1 MASGPKR
8 EGCAPTVND
17 CALIDLHTHILPG
30 VDDGARDEAET
41 LAMLAA
47 AASDGIATIVA
58 TPHSHHVD
66 AARVLAGVERLNSAV
81 HDAGIDI
88 TILAGHEARI
98 SAELANRY
106 RDGSLLTLN
115 GTRWLLLECYLFD
128 DWPLHL
134 VERSVDRLLAAG
146 LRPLLAHAERYPFVQ
161 RHPDSLAS
169 LIGRGIPVQIN
180 AGSLFLRQVDVERKT
195 AETLLRT
202 RTAHVIASDAHNAR
216 YRPPALR
223 AAYQRAAEIASDEYA
238 SWMRSVAQHV
248 IDGDEVVLP
257 G

>member
-1 MASGPKR
+1 MASDLKR
-8 EGCAPTVND
+8 EACAPAVKN
-17 CALIDLHTHILPG
+17 CSLIDLHAHVLPG
-30 VDDGARDEAET
+30 VDDGARDEAEA

-47 AASDGIATIVA
+47 AASDGISTIVA

-66 AARVLAGVERLNSAV
+66 ADQVLAGVGRLNDVA

-88 TILAGHEARI
+88 TILPGHEARI
-98 SAELANRY
+98 SAELANRH

-115 GTRWLLLECYLFD
+115 GTRWLLLECFLFD

-161 RHPDSLAS
+161 RHPDSLAP
-169 LIGRGIPVQIN
+169 LIGRGLPIQIN
-180 AGSLFLRQVDVERKT
+180 AASLFLRQGDTERVT

-202 RTAHVIASDAHNAR
+202 RTAHVIASDSHNAR

-223 AAYQRAAEIASDEYA
+223 AAYERAAEIAGGEYA
-238 SWMRSVAQHV
+238 SWMQSVATCV
-248 IDGDEVVLP
+248 INGDDVELP
-257 G
+257 E